1 MIEWVLRRI
10 KMKFLFIAFFG
21 MFVGHL
27 AFRASESNMELL
39 IYFGIYVILSGAF
52 MLSQNN

>member
-1 MIEWVLRRI
+1 MR
-10 KMKFLFIAFFG
+10 FLSTALFG

-27 AFRASESNMELL
+27 AVRASKSDMELL